1 MILQSLATGAL
12 ALAKIDVARV
22 HASEV
27 YVAPSIAEFFDCQ
40 RWHHQTGSVFAGRW
54 TDVEA
59 AHAMLGMIRSAME
72 REFVEFLGATAAGE
86 DKKTMAA
93 SFSQGMGQRISERLR
108 RRKAGRMT
116 VLAMAREFGPF
127 RRAMQLLKRGATS
140 TRAGAYLAG
149 VNAGD
154 RLRLPLRGRGASR
167 PGATPAG

>member
-1 MILQSLATGAL
+1 MILQSIATGAL
-12 ALAKIDVARV
+12 PFARIDVARV

-54 TDVEA
+54 ADVEA

-72 REFVEFLGATAAGE
+72 REFVAFLDAAAAGE

-93 SFSQGMGQRISERLR
+93 IFSQGMGQRISERLR
-108 RRKAGRMT
+108 RRKAGRM
-116 VLAMAREFGPF
+116 LAMASEFGPI
-127 RRAMQLLKRGATS
+127 RRALQLLELGATS
-140 TRAGAYLAG
+140 TRAAAYLAG
-149 VNAGD
+149 VKAAD

-167 PGATPAG
+167 AGTGPAG